1 MFVLLEVLGKEM
13 FCQAMFASGL
23 RTHAKASIEMLAQ
36 QFRLPFFSWVF
47 ENVFDTDTSQIQ
59 RVYIH
64 TCKYQYINK
73 QNIFK

>member
-13 FCQAMFASGL
+13 FCGAIFASGL

-47 ENVFDTDTSQIQ
+47 ENVFDIDTIP
-59 RVYIH
+59 VKFNEF
-64 TCKYQYINK
+64 T
-73 QNIFK
+73 